1 MGSGGSIYDPVGNS
15 LDCGDRREI
24 MGGNGMQR
32 GVLTAP
38 TRQEN
43 SQDKSMLVIFSL
55 FVIAPLPHHT
65 HPQSFTHSIIKPFPR
80 ILNKTAEPHKFY
92 VKLTGAKC
100 FYLNSLM

>member
-1 MGSGGSIYDPVGNS
+1 MGSGGSIYDPVGNA

-43 SQDKSMLVIFSL
+43 IQDKSMLVIFSPPP
-55 FVIAPLPHHT
+55 AAAASPHLH
-65 HPQSFTHSIIKPFPR
+65 PR
-80 ILNKTAEPHKFY
+80 IYTLQNAP
-92 VKLTGAKC
+92 
-100 FYLNSLM
+100 

>member
-15 LDCGDRREI
+15 LDCGDRGEI

-43 SQDKSMLVIFSL
+43 SQDKSMLVIFSFL
-55 FVIAPLPHHT
+55 RYPWPAHQTYPE
-65 HPQSFTHSIIKPFPR
+65 SFTHSSIKTPSR
-80 ILNKTAEPHKFY
+80 ILDEKENKLHKS
-92 VKLTGAKC
+92 KHILIPT
-100 FYLNSLM
+100 L

>member
-15 LDCGDRREI
+15 LDCGDRGEI

-43 SQDKSMLVIFSL
+43 SQDKSMLVIFSPL
-55 FVIAPLPHHT
+55 LSTPLPHRT
-65 HPQSFTHSIIKPFPR
+65 HPESFTHSIIKAPSR
-80 ILNKTAEPHKFY
+80 ILNETAESHGKGKANF
-92 VKLTGAKC
+92 
-100 FYLNSLM
+100 M